1 MTQRYT
7 PEDLNFEHKV
17 THVVEPWALLRMEQ
31 S

>member
-1 MTQRYT
+1 MTERYS

-17 THVVEPWALLRMEQ
+17 THVAETWALLRMVQ